1 MANRLTDTWGR
12 NISYLRLSVTDRC
25 DLRCVYCMAEDMQFL
40 PRKEVLS
47 ADDII
52 NIVAAFTALGVQK
65 VRLTGGEPLIR
76 RDILAI
82 CQGIKSLPDA
92 PDLVLST
99 NGTQLH
105 KLAGPLFEAGVSRLN
120 VSLDSVD
127 PEHFRQM
134 SRVGDLQQ
142 VLNGIAAAKHAGFQ
156 RIKLN
161 SVVLQDRND
170 QDILSLVEYART
182 QDLNISFIEEMPLGQ
197 ISSHERSLTS
207 MSNARVRALIEQRWA
222 LTPTTESSGGPARYY
237 RMPDSETRIGFIS
250 PHTHN
255 FCDSCNR
262 VRITAEGKLVLCLGH
277 ENAIDLK
284 PYLQDAA
291 ALQDCIIQAM
301 ALKPERH
308 QFDLNET
315 KIVRFMNMTGG

>member
-1 MANRLTDTWGR
+1 MAHCLTDTWGR
-12 NISYLRLSVTDRC
+12 KISYLRLSVTDRC
-25 DLRCVYCMAEDMQFL
+25 DLRCVYCMAEDMKFL
-40 PRKEVLS
+40 PRAEVLS
-47 ADDII
+47 ATDII
-52 NIVAAFTALGVQK
+52 AIINAFTALGVRK

-76 RDILAI
+76 RDIIDI
-82 CQGIKSLPDA
+82 CQGIKALENA

-99 NGTQLH
+99 NGTQL
-105 KLAGPLFEAGVSRLN
+105 KRLAKPLYDAGVSRLN

-127 PEHFRQM
+127 PEHFHAM
-134 SRVGDLQQ
+134 SRVGDLND
-142 VLNGIAAAKHAGFQ
+142 VLDGINAAKAAGFE

-161 SVVLQDRND
+161 CVILKDRND
-170 QDILSLVEYART
+170 SDIIPLVEYART

-197 ISSHERSLTS
+197 ISSHERNMTSL
-207 MSNARVRALIEQRWA
+207 SNAKVRALIEQHWP
-222 LTPTTESSGGPARYY
+222 LTPTTESTGGPARYF
-237 RMPDSETRIGFIS
+237 RMPESETRIGFIS

-284 PYLQDAA
+284 PYLHDAA

-308 QFDLNET
+308 QFDINET